1 MYDYIFKNALIA
13 DGTGRELY
21 KANVATFAGSIAL
34 IGSSDLTRGKNV
46 VDCTGKILSPGFVD
60 MHTHTDLEVL
70 RDRTAS
76 ARVGQ
81 GITTDV
87 NGNCGI
93 GTFPYF
99 GNGLPKSV
107 ADVLGEYDDW
117 SWSDYLSW
125 KKYVQSEGI
134 GSNQAYL
141 VSHTALRIAVLGFD
155 SGRAAYPDEI
165 EKMRKL
171 LSEALESGAYGFSS
185 GLYYAPCLYANRDE
199 LIALLQVVKQ
209 YDKVFAVHQ
218 RCEGNDILSSLDEVL
233 SLASATGVK
242 LEISHLKVIGDRNQ
256 DKLDQVLSMIETSRE
271 RGLDVSFDQYP
282 YTFGSTSLFSLLP
295 PSILAFSKY
304 EQRLALSLDNERE
317 ELKKEM
323 LNPNGWDS
331 IYQMVGPEK
340 IKVIFLE
347 MHPELNGKTLFEIG
361 EKFEKDPI
369 EALFDLLAEETGLA
383 VMEDITTNEDNLI
396 KIMTHPLMCFGSDSL
411 YSTPLPHPRS
421 YHSTVE
427 FLSKYVRDKK
437 VLTLEDAIRRMS
449 YEPCRRLGI
458 QDRGIIKEGTYADIV
473 VFDLDKLLS
482 NADFSNNGIE
492 YVLVNG
498 QAAVT
503 SGKLTGV
510 KGGVVL

>member
-13 DGTGRELY
+13 DGTGKALY
-21 KANVATFAGSIAL
+21 KANVATFAGSVAL
-34 IGSSDLTRGKNV
+34 IGSSDLTRGKNI
-46 VDCTGKILSPGFVD
+46 VDCSGKILSPGFVD

-87 NGNCGI
+87 TGNCGI
-93 GTFPYF
+93 GTFPYL
-99 GNGLPKSV
+99 GNGLEKYV

-117 SWSDYLSW
+117 SWSDYPSW
-125 KKYVQSEGI
+125 RAYVQNGGL

-141 VSHTALRIAVLGFD
+141 VSHTALRIAVLGQD
-155 SGRAAYPDEI
+155 CGRAAYPDEI
-165 EKMRKL
+165 ERMCVL
-171 LSEALESGAYGFSS
+171 LSDALECGCYGFSS

-199 LIALLQVVKQ
+199 LISLLHVVKQ
-209 YDKVFAVHQ
+209 HDKIFAVHQ

-233 SLASATGVK
+233 SLAIETGVK
-242 LEISHLKVIGDRNQ
+242 LEISHLKVIGDENQ
-256 DKLDQVLSMIETSRE
+256 DKLDSVLSMVEKSRQN
-271 RGLDVSFDQYP
+271 GLDVCFDQYP

-304 EQRLALSLDNERE
+304 EQRLALSLENERE
-317 ELKKEM
+317 ELRNEM
-323 LNPNGWDS
+323 LNPVGWDS

-347 MHPELNGKTLFEIG
+347 MHPEFNGMSLYEIG
-361 EKFEKDPI
+361 QQLGRDPI

-383 VMEDITTNEDNLI
+383 VMEDITTTEDNLI
-396 KIMTHPLMCFGSDSL
+396 RIMTHPLMCFGSDSL
-411 YSTPLPHPRS
+411 YSTPIPHPRS

-437 VLTLEDAIRRMS
+437 ILTIEDAIRRMS

-458 QDRGIIKEGTYADIV
+458 ADRGIIKEGSYADIV
-473 VFDLDKLLS
+473 VFDLDRLS
-482 NADFSNNGIE
+482 GNADFTNNGIE

-498 QAAVT
+498 KAAMAA
-503 SGKLTGV
+503 GKMTGE
-510 KGGVVL
+510 KGGFVL